1 MGWHRVRAD
10 RRPGF
15 RPARLARL
23 LREAL
28 DALAL
33 DVHGRTVY
41 TEAATGAY
49 VVTSVLAA
57 LAGAQQVTAMT
68 RATQHGSVDDVIA
81 QTRALAELLGV
92 WGRIR
97 IATERRPADVA
108 EADVVTNSGHVRPI
122 DAEFVSWMKPGAV
135 VPLMFEAWEIQCGRF
150 DIDLDALRTKGI
162 EVAGTNERHPVV
174 GVFEHLGPMAVV
186 LLTECGLAV
195 RGARVAVVCDNPFLP
210 YLVRGLDRAGAEVV
224 AGESFDSTTDHAFR
238 PDAVLVAL
246 RPRGHPTIDASA
258 AQLLARQWPDA
269 IVVQFWGDI
278 DRSALAASRLPY
290 WPPEAPRPGHM
301 AVLPSA
307 VGPEPI
313 VRLQAGGLKVA
324 QILLTPQE
332 AWAPID
338 LEYLDEL

>member
-1 MGWHRVRAD
+1 VRAD

-23 LREAL
+23 AREAV
-28 DALAL
+28 DALGL
-33 DVHGRTVY
+33 DLRGRTVY

-49 VVTSVLAA
+49 VVTPVLAA
-57 LAGAQQVTAMT
+57 LAGARRVTAVT
-68 RATQHGSVDDVIA
+68 RATPYGSIDDVIA
-81 QTRALAELLGV
+81 QTTELAELLGV
-92 WGRIR
+92 WGQIA
-97 IATERRPADVA
+97 IATERSPADVA

-150 DIDLDALRTKGI
+150 DIDLDALRMKDM
-162 EVAGTNERHPVV
+162 EVAGTNERHPAV

-186 LLTECGLAV
+186 LLTECGVAV
-195 RGARVAVVCDNPFLP
+195 RGARVAVLCDNPFLP
-210 YLVRGLDRAGAEVV
+210 YLVRGLERSGAEVW
-224 AGESFDSTTDHAFR
+224 AGESLGSITGQAAR
-238 PDAVLVAL
+238 PDVVLVAL
-246 RPRGHPTIDASA
+246 RPTGDPTVDADA
-258 AQLLARQWPDA
+258 AQQLARRWPDA
-269 IVVQFWGDI
+269 IVVQYWGDI
-278 DRSALAASRLPY
+278 DRSALAAAGLPY
-290 WPPEAPRPGHM
+290 WPPGPPRPGHM

-324 QILLTPQE
+324 QILLTPQ
-332 AWAPID
+332 AARTPID